1 MKFHFSQF
9 KNHNPI
15 IIIEGK
21 RKKMKNI
28 FKKFPLRIKKLMKK
42 NKIIFLLNTN
52 KRFFHQNMKNGES
65 TDPFSL
71 MFSEN
76 EK

>member
-21 RKKMKNI
+21 EKMKNI
-28 FKKFPLRIKKLMKK
+28 FKKFPSRIKKLMKK

>member
-1 MKFHFSQF
+1 
-9 KNHNPI
+9 
-15 IIIEGK
+15 
-21 RKKMKNI
+21 MKNI

-42 NKIIFLLNTN
+42 NQIIFLLNTN